1 MYYRLFH
8 QFYKDDPTE
17 NMHHSVIL
25 KPMIVTPDIV
35 TEDLRKIDLDN
46 LSQNQIV
53 ALQKAPTKEQF
64 VEIMTPREDVP

>member
-1 MYYRLFH
+1 
-8 QFYKDDPTE
+8 
-17 NMHHSVIL
+17 
-25 KPMIVTPDIV
+25 MIETPDIV